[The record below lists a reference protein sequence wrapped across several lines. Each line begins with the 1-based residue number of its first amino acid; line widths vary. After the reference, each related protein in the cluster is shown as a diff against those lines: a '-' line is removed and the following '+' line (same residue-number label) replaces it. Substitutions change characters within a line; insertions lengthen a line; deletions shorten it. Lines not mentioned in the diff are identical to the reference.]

1 MANPSDNLADLIN
14 QMPDPDQRGMY
25 CTDIDKEKIE
35 TAIAGIHQGG
45 SKNIKGIIDMLVEPS
60 KGDDVK
66 AHYALHVLGLHLCKL
81 DDDKLRRQFA
91 KTLASQLDD
100 RPKAVQA
107 YLVQELQAF
116 GGEEVVAELGAL
128 LTDED
133 LCEPAAMALVA
144 IGQGAAEQLRNALP
158 KAKGKC
164 RLTVVQNLGVVR
176 DTASVPELR
185 IAAKDEDQDIR
196 IAATWALGN
205 IGDAASADLLL
216 DIADKSQGWER
227 IQATKAS
234 FLLAE
239 KLLASGRKTDAA
251 AIYKHLRDTRSDPA
265 EKYIRDAAL
274 SALAAA
280 G

>member
-1 MANPSDNLADLIN
+1 MANPSDNLADLIG

-35 TAIAGIHQGG
+35 TAIAEIHQGG
-45 SKNIKGIIDMLVEPS
+45 RKNIKGIIDMLVEPG

-66 AHYALHVLGLHLCKL
+66 AHYALHALGLHVCKL

-91 KTLASQLDD
+91 KTLASQLAD

-107 YLVQELQAF
+107 YLIQELQAF
-116 GGEEVVAELGAL
+116 GGKEVVAELGAL

-144 IGQGAAEQLRNALP
+144 IGEGAAEQLRNALP
-158 KAKGKC
+158 KAKGKS

-176 DTASVPELR
+176 DTDSVPELGK
-185 IAAKDEDQDIR
+185 AAKDEDQDVR

-205 IGDAASADLLL
+205 IGDAGSANLLL

-234 FLLAE
+234 LLLAE
-239 KLLASGRKTDAA
+239 RLLAAGQKSNAA

>member
-158 KAKGKC
+158 KAKGKS

-176 DTASVPELR
+176 DTDSVPELGK
-185 IAAKDEDQDIR
+185 AAKDEDQDIR

-205 IGDAASADLLL
+205 IGDAGSADLLL
-216 DIADKSQGWER
+216 GIADKSQGWER
-227 IQATKAS
+227 IQATKAAL
-234 FLLAE
+234 LLAE
-239 KLLASGRKTDAA
+239 RLLASGRKTDAA

-265 EKYIRDAAL
+265 EKYIR
-274 SALAAA
+274 AAA